1 MIATAKRIIQ
11 KALRTAKAKAKRRA
25 AARARR
31 VAKQGHHGVPGI
43 ETRQGEWENALR
55 VRQ

>member
-11 KALRTAKAKAKRRA
+11 KALRTAKAKRRA

-31 VAKQGHHGVPGI
+31 TITKDIMESLGMK
-43 ETRQGEWENALR
+43 R
-55 VRQ
+55 VKVDGKTWYE